1 MTSSVK
7 VIRGRFGQRF
17 RRREERVGELWRVG
31 QRPGCLGPLP
41 VGHEPAGDG
50 DGHGHEGQQGRDDE
64 RDDEADLG
72 DADLGVGRRR
82 PLRRDLAV
90 GLASLERQDGVGLHL
105 QDKDPECHEDV
116 TKTYVD
122 LFG

>member
-1 MTSSVK
+1 M
-7 VIRGRFGQRF
+7 RQRSFDF
-17 RRREERVGELWRVG
+17 RSA
-31 QRPGCLGPLP
+31 P

-72 DADLGVGRRR
+72 DADLGIGRRR

-90 GLASLERQDGVGLHL
+90 GLASLERQDSVGLHL
-105 QDKDPECHEDV
+105 QDKNPEVTGCHSNLYLL
-116 TKTYVD
+116 KLCLLS
-122 LFG
+122 LFCLKLLT